1 MSTSVERD
9 ACDAGYVA
17 AAAAAGDVAAAAC
30 KVTSA
35 AAARDKRTTSVR
47 DHSVTLR
54 ATPADCD
61 EFCVGRS
68 S

>member
-17 AAAAAGDVAAAAC
+17 AAAAGDVAAAC

-35 AAARDKRTTSVR
+35 AAAPDKRTTSVR

>member
-17 AAAAAGDVAAAAC
+17 AAAAGDVAAAY